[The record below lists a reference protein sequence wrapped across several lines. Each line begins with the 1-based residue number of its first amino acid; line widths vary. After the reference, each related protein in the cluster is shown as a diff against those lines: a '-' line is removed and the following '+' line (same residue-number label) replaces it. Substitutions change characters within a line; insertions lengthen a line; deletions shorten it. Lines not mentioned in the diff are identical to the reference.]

1 MTISERDR
9 HEMHTALRQAI
20 GESEADTLM
29 EHLPPVGWAD
39 VVTKRDL
46 EQEVRALRH
55 ELGER
60 MERGFRRVIMWMA
73 GLVVGGL
80 IAGMG
85 VAATIGRNL

>member
-46 EQEVRALRH
+46 EVELRALRH
-55 ELGER
+55 ELGEK
-60 MERGFRRVIMWMA
+60 MEAGFARTVRWNVGTVIAMSGIMLA
-73 GLVVGGL
+73 
-80 IAGMG
+80 ITRFA
-85 VAATIGRNL
+85 

>member
-1 MTISERDR
+1 
-9 HEMHTALRQAI
+9 MHSALRQAI

-39 VVTKRDL
+39 VATKRDL
-46 EQEVRALRH
+46 EHLQSELRL
-55 ELGER
+55 EFEAT

-85 VAATIGRNL
+85 VAATIARSL